1 MHNLRLIINLQ
12 VIRLPIF
19 LVSLEYDYQERY
31 SLREKHSR
39 LRKRAKFTQEQLA
52 EKTGLSTIYIDYIEI
67 GKKRP
72 TLKTLTKIAAVLKV
86 KVRELFLIDQK
97 YLLFLVSFVWT
108 LS

>member
-1 MHNLRLIINLQ
+1 
-12 VIRLPIF
+12 
-19 LVSLEYDYQERY
+19 
-31 SLREKHSR
+31 
-39 LRKRAKFTQEQLA
+39 LA

-72 TLKTLTKIAAVLKV
+72 TLKTLNKIAAVLKV